1 MDSGDDFRRAYTGSP
16 WEKNVGFCR
25 ALRAG
30 PLVFT
35 AGTAPVADDGSTFA
49 PGDPAAQTLRC
60 YQLIERAMAQLGA
73 GKRSIV
79 RCRMY
84 VTDIAHEQEYAR
96 AHQQF
101 FDGHHPCLTMLEI
114 ARLVREDMLVE
125 IEAEAIV
132 ADQSGA
138 VRAS

>member
-1 MDSGDDFRRAYTGSP
+1 MSESTFQRAYTGSP
-16 WEKNVGFCR
+16 WETSVGFCR
-25 ALRAG
+25 ALRCG

-49 PGDPAAQTLRC
+49 PGDPFAQTLRC
-60 YQLIERAMAQLGA
+60 YQLIERAIAQLGVDKTA
-73 GKRSIV
+73 IV

-84 VTDIAHEQEYAR
+84 VTDVAHEREHAR

-101 FDGHHPCLTMLEI
+101 FAGHHPCLTMVQI
-114 ARLVREDMLVE
+114 ARLVRDDMLVE
-125 IEAEAIV
+125 IEAEAI
-132 ADQSGA
+132 DPDHSGD

>member
-1 MDSGDDFRRAYTGSP
+1 MNTGDGFERAYTVSP
-16 WEKNVGFCR
+16 WEHSVGFCR

-30 PLVFT
+30 PMIFT

-60 YQLIERAMAQLGA
+60 YQLIERALAQLGA
-73 GKRSIV
+73 DKRSIV

-84 VTDIAHEQEYAR
+84 VTDMEHESAYAR
-96 AHQQF
+96 AHRQF
-101 FDGHHPCLTMLEI
+101 FEGHHPCLTMLAI
-114 ARLVREDMLVE
+114 AGLVRDDMLVE

-132 ADQSGA
+132 VDHPGG